1 MSISKLR
8 NQYLINIL
16 IISIILM
23 AIYTALLML
32 KSPIVAVD
40 FPIIIILITIVS
52 TLSHLFL
59 LKTASTSFLKFTNA
73 FMITTTVKLLLYLS
87 VMAAYVFIDKDLAKI
102 FILNFTVLYFI
113 YTPFE
118 VYMILKQAK
127 RIDHDKKV
135 NTQKP

>member
-1 MSISKLR
+1 
-8 NQYLINIL
+8 
-16 IISIILM
+16 M

-135 NTQKP
+135 NTQKS